1 MFTHNDW
8 WKDLTG
14 FLWIKTMFWDAV
26 QMNYRLTRHR
36 FKSHNSKTCLEHL
49 QGFTA
54 KIRSQTCGNI
64 SLRSVCVF
72 LLCAPLHPTWPPK
85 GLSLSLHTPKLPPSP
100 NTPFTLDSPG
110 PSRPAFPW
118 SLCKPP
124 HCIHTH
130 THTHALTWSIVA
142 AIDRSVFHHL
152 LSTLPAV
159 AHSFPTQQN
168 NSPTRWWH
176 TRRTEITQGRVC

>member
-14 FLWIKTMFWDAV
+14 FLWIKTMFWDTV

-64 SLRSVCVF
+64 SLRSVCV
-72 LLCAPLHPTWPPK
+72 CSSSVPL
-85 GLSLSLHTPKLPPSP
+85 STPLDPQRDFHFPYTLPNFRPAQTPPSP
-100 NTPFTLDSPG
+100 WTPLAPLALLSHG
-110 PSRPAFPW
+110 PFANH
-118 SLCKPP
+118 L
-124 HCIHTH
+124 TAY